1 MILSR
6 ANPLKDESQM
16 AKSKKAQHA
25 DLLKSIVA
33 DTKSPQGYSLV
44 DPNSVKDLVDAGHI
58 EVNPTITDPSG
69 KIAAR
74 ATAALI
80 ATHEATQTAFTAPKP
95 VFELTGGIPL
105 PEPKRG
111 GKKTE
116 EYPFSQM
123 QVGQSF
129 FVGVTAEYPKPWETF
144 ASTVSSATRRFSS
157 PDPSG
162 ATHKNRKG
170 EDVPNMIAQRKFTLR
185 QVIKGQTYPNS
196 TFVEQADGARVYRIA

>member
-1 MILSR
+1 
-6 ANPLKDESQM
+6 M

-33 DTKSPQGYSLV
+33 DTNSQQGYSLV
-44 DPNSVKDLVDAGHI
+44 HPDAVKGLVDAGHI
-58 EVNPTITDPSG
+58 EVNPSITSADG

-74 ATAALI
+74 ATTTLI
-80 ATHEATQTAFTAPKP
+80 AQLAADASKPVSDGPKP
-95 VFELTGGIPL
+95 TFDLLDGIPL

-116 EYPFSQM
+116 DYPFSKM
-123 QVGQSF
+123 AVGQSF
-129 FVGVTAEYPKPWETF
+129 FVPVTAEYPKPWETF

-162 ATHKNRKG
+162 KTHKNRKG
-170 EDVPNMIAQRKFTLR
+170 EDVPNMIAERKFTLR
-185 QVIKGQTYPNS
+185 QVTAGQKYPNGF
-196 TFVEQADGARVYRIA
+196 TEQADGARVYRIA

>member
-1 MILSR
+1 
-6 ANPLKDESQM
+6 M

-25 DLLKSIVA
+25 NLLKSIVA
-33 DTKSPQGYSLV
+33 DTNSPQGYSLV
-44 DPNSVKDLVDAGHI
+44 HPDAVKGLVEAGHI
-58 EVNPTITDPSG
+58 EVNPTITSPDG

-74 ATAALI
+74 ATPALI
-80 ATHEATQTAFTAPKP
+80 AAQAEAQKAAPSGPKP
-95 VFELTGGIPL
+95 VFDLMDGVPL

-116 EYPFSQM
+116 DYPFSQM
-123 QVGQSF
+123 AVGQSF

-144 ASTVSSATRRFSS
+144 ASTVSSATRRFSI

-170 EDVPNMIAQRKFTLR
+170 VDVPNMIAQRKFTLR
-185 QVIKGQTYPNS
+185 QVTAGQKYANG
-196 TFVEQADGARVYRIA
+196 FEEKADGARVYRTA